1 MSERSGHILIVDDTP
16 ENIQVLGGMLRDGGY
31 DVNAASSGQAALD
44 SLDRVAP
51 DLVLLD
57 VIMPDMDGFEVC
69 KRLKANAA
77 TAEIPVIFLTAKVET
92 EDVVRGFELGAV
104 DYVTKPFRSAELLER
119 VGTHVTMNRLRR
131 ELAVRVDEL
140 SSALGQIERLH
151 REQDA
156 FLRHELNNVINP
168 IAGYTDLLRTQLADQ
183 LDERQ
188 LGWLG
193 AIESGASSMKSML
206 DEMKKLQDIERGVH
220 QLEVREVTLQDL
232 LKDVVR
238 DVSVSHQ
245 DLVTITLSGEGLGSS
260 IMADVRF
267 LPGVFKN
274 LIKNAA
280 EHVAGLGESE
290 RRVDVVCEP
299 AGESV
304 LIRVQNGVVPLTAER
319 LVTFFD
325 KFNSTKSG
333 QEGTG
338 LGTSYARLVTL
349 AHGGSIGVTSDSD
362 TGIVVSVLLPLA

>member
-16 ENIQVLGGMLRDGGY
+16 ENIQVLGGMLRDAGY
-31 DVNAASSGQAALD
+31 NVNAASSGQGALD
-44 SLDRVAP
+44 SLDRVTP

-69 KRLKANAA
+69 TRIKANPS
-77 TAEIPVIFLTAKVET
+77 TAEIPIIFLTAKIET
-92 EDVVRGFELGAV
+92 EDVLRGFELGAV
-104 DYVTKPFRSAELLER
+104 DYVTKPFRSAELLKR
-119 VGTHVTMNRLRR
+119 VGTHVTLNRLRR
-131 ELAVRVDEL
+131 ELSVRVDEL
-140 SSALGQIERLH
+140 SGALGQIERLH

-168 IAGYTDLLRTQLADQ
+168 IAGYTELLRTRLADQ
-183 LDERQ
+183 IDERE
-188 LGWLG
+188 LGWLT

-220 QLEVREVTLQDL
+220 QLELRKVTLQDL

-260 IMADVRF
+260 IMADIRF

-280 EHVAGLGESE
+280 EHVAGLSNGD
-290 RRVDVVCEP
+290 RMVDVVCEP
-299 AGESV
+299 AGKMV
-304 LIRVQNGVVPLTAER
+304 LIRVQNRGVPLSAER
-319 LVTFFD
+319 LITFFD
-325 KFNSTKSG
+325 KFNSTKTG

-349 AHGGSIGVTSDSD
+349 AHDGSIRVASDSD
-362 TGIVVSVLLPLA
+362 TGIVVSVFLPMA

>member
-1 MSERSGHILIVDDTP
+1 MRK
-16 ENIQVLGGMLRDGGY
+16 
-31 DVNAASSGQAALD
+31 
-44 SLDRVAP
+44 VA
-51 DLVLLD
+51 
-57 VIMPDMDGFEVC
+57 
-69 KRLKANAA
+69 
-77 TAEIPVIFLTAKVET
+77 
-92 EDVVRGFELGAV
+92 
-104 DYVTKPFRSAELLER
+104 
-119 VGTHVTMNRLRR
+119 
-131 ELAVRVDEL
+131 
-140 SSALGQIERLH
+140 
-151 REQDA
+151 
-156 FLRHELNNVINP
+156 
-168 IAGYTDLLRTQLADQ
+168 
-183 LDERQ
+183 
-188 LGWLG
+188 
-193 AIESGASSMKSML
+193 
-206 DEMKKLQDIERGVH
+206 
-220 QLEVREVTLQDL
+220 LQDL
-232 LKDVVR
+232 LKDEVR

-260 IMADVRF
+260 IMADGRF

-304 LIRVQNGVVPLTAER
+304 LIRVQNGGVPLSTER

-362 TGIVVSVLLPLA
+362 AGIVVSVLLPVA